1 MKIKLY
7 KFAAKIQK
15 LGKSRSNKRE
25 SIQDFLTYLRLERGL
40 AKNTILAYEADLDKF
55 CIYIEEVK
63 KVEDPDRANED
74 VIRDF
79 TGFIH
84 QSGLSERSQARI
96 LSGLRAF
103 YTFLQIEGRL
113 ETDPMEIIDSP
124 KIGKYLPVVLSIN
137 EVKSLLESIDL
148 SHPQGHR
155 NLAIIEL
162 MYGCGIRVSELVTLR
177 LSDLFFKEAF
187 IRVRGK
193 GCKQRL
199 VPVGKPAMKAV
210 EFWMQQ
216 RRLMPVV
223 KSGRDIVFLNRHGA
237 PLTREMIF
245 LIVREQAKTAGIN
258 KAISPHTL
266 RHSYA
271 SHLLENGADLRIIQ
285 QLLGHESILTTEI
298 YTHLDASKWQASIL
312 EHHPRRKRKYF
323 QGRLLLDKENSA
335 TFADSLRVWRNW

>member
-1 MKIKLY
+1 MD
-7 KFAAKIQK
+7 
-15 LGKSRSNKRE
+15 RSKKQE
-25 SIQDFLTYLRLERGL
+25 SIQDFLTYLRLERCL
-40 AKNTILAYEADLDKF
+40 ARNTLLAYKADLEKF
-55 CIYIEEVK
+55 CAYLEQEK
-63 KVEDPDRANED
+63 QEGNPELAGEDT
-74 VIRDF
+74 IRGF
-79 TGFIH
+79 VGFIH
-84 QSGLSERSQARI
+84 KSGLAERSQARI
-96 LSGLRAF
+96 LSALRAF
-103 YTFLQIEGRL
+103 YTFLQIERRI
-113 ETDPMEIIDSP
+113 ENDPMEIIDSP
-124 KIGKYLPVVLSIN
+124 KIGKYLPVVLGVG
-137 EVKSLLESIDL
+137 EVKALLGSLDL

-155 NLAIIEL
+155 NLAILEL
-162 MYGCGIRVSELVTLR
+162 MYGCGLRVSELIKLR

-193 GCKQRL
+193 GSKQRL
-199 VPVGKPAMKAV
+199 VPVGKPAIKAV
-210 EFWMQQ
+210 EFWMRQ